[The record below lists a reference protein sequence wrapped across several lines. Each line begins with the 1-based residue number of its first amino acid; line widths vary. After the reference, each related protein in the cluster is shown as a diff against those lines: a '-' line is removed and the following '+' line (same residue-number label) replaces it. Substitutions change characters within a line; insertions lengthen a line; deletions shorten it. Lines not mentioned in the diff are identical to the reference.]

1 MPNTKMPTVVKMKAH
16 LKSKNSSWC
25 FKKKTKNLYFD
36 NPLGFVFQNK
46 KGTTLVFRGKKTF
59 FKDMNLFEVKKKKL
73 KKFFLVGYLS
83 YEFDMP
89 KISTDYQAIF
99 NIYSDISTK
108 IKKPKK
114 NFIQKSYLEKTTTD
128 TKFIKSVETM
138 KKLISRG
145 DIYQIN
151 LTREFTFNSHKNS
164 YELFLDYFKCQPV
177 EYGSYIEFHDHTI
190 LSGSMELFLQ
200 KYKKK
205 IITKPIKGTS
215 KNSKADLNNLK
226 TDIKEKA
233 ENLMIV
239 DLMRNDLSTV
249 CKPGSVTVD
258 SLFKIKKYST
268 LTQLEST
275 ISGNLR
281 HNVSLYKI
289 FKNTMPPGSVTG
301 TPKKKAEEIIS
312 QVEKHQRGPYCGA
325 VGYIDPK
332 DNFCFSV
339 GIRLSKINNQRKS
352 FYTGAGIVWDSKP
365 KKENLETHLKAKA
378 FQNTLSNL

>member
-1 MPNTKMPTVVKMKAH
+1 MPTVVKMKAH

-36 NPLGFVFQNK
+36 NPLGYVFQNK

-59 FKDMNLFEVKKKKL
+59 FKNMNLFEVKKKKL

-99 NIYSDISTK
+99 NIYSDTRTK
-108 IKKPKK
+108 FKKPKK

-190 LSGSMELFLQ
+190 LSGSCLL
-200 KYKKK
+200 Y
-205 IITKPIKGTS
+205 TS
-215 KNSKADLNNLK
+215 PS
-226 TDIKEKA
+226 
-233 ENLMIV
+233 
-239 DLMRNDLSTV
+239 
-249 CKPGSVTVD
+249 P
-258 SLFKIKKYST
+258 
-268 LTQLEST
+268 
-275 ISGNLR
+275 
-281 HNVSLYKI
+281 
-289 FKNTMPPGSVTG
+289 
-301 TPKKKAEEIIS
+301 
-312 QVEKHQRGPYCGA
+312 
-325 VGYIDPK
+325 
-332 DNFCFSV
+332 
-339 GIRLSKINNQRKS
+339 
-352 FYTGAGIVWDSKP
+352 
-365 KKENLETHLKAKA
+365 
-378 FQNTLSNL
+378 

>member
-1 MPNTKMPTVVKMKAH
+1 MKAH

-36 NPLGFVFQNK
+36 NPLGFIFQK
-46 KGTTLVFRGKKTF
+46 KNGTTLVLNGKKTF
-59 FKDMNLFEVKKKKL
+59 FKNTNLFEVKKRKL
-73 KKFFLVGYLS
+73 KDFFLVGYLS
-83 YEFDMP
+83 YEFGMS
-89 KISTDYQAIF
+89 KTSQDYEAIF
-99 NIYSDISTK
+99 NIYPRISGRFKTPKRNDTK
-108 IKKPKK
+108 
-114 NFIQKSYLEKTTTD
+114 KSYLKKTTTD
-128 TKFIKSVETM
+128 MKFMKSVQKM
-138 KKLISRG
+138 KKLISQG

-151 LTREFTFNSHKNS
+151 LTREFIFNSHKNN
-164 YELFLDYFKCQPV
+164 YDLFVDYFKHQPV

-200 KYKKK
+200 KYKKN
-205 IITKPIKGTS
+205 ITTRPIKGTS
-215 KNSKADLNNLK
+215 ENSKIDSNNLK
-226 TDIKEKA
+226 KDIKEKA

-249 CKPGSVTVD
+249 CKPGSVAVD
-258 SLFKIKKYST
+258 SLFKIKRYST

-275 ISGNLR
+275 ISGRLR
-281 HNVSLYKI
+281 DDVSLYNI

-301 TPKKKAEEIIS
+301 TPKKKASEIIS

-325 VGYIDPK
+325 VGYIDSK

-339 GIRLSKINNQRKS
+339 GIRLSIINNERKS

-365 KKENLETHLKAKA
+365 KKENSETYLKAKA
-378 FQNTLSNL
+378 FRNTLSNL

>member
-1 MPNTKMPTVVKMKAH
+1 MKAH

-36 NPLGFVFQNK
+36 NPIGFIFQK
-46 KGTTLVFRGKKTF
+46 KNGTTLVLKGKKTF
-59 FKDMNLFEVKKKKL
+59 FKNINLFEVKKRKL
-73 KKFFLVGYLS
+73 KDFFLVGYLS
-83 YEFDMP
+83 YEFGMP
-89 KISTDYQAIF
+89 KTSQDYEAIF
-99 NIYSDISTK
+99 NIYPNISRKFKVSKKIDTK
-108 IKKPKK
+108 
-114 NFIQKSYLEKTTTD
+114 KSLLKKTTTD
-128 TKFIKSVETM
+128 LQFMKSVQKM
-138 KKLISRG
+138 KKLISQG

-151 LTREFTFNSHKNS
+151 LTREFIFNSHKNS
-164 YELFLDYFKCQPV
+164 HDLFLDYFKHQPV

-200 KYKKK
+200 KYKKN
-205 IITKPIKGTS
+205 ITTRPIKGTS
-215 KNSKADLNNLK
+215 ENSKTDSNNLK
-226 TDIKEKA
+226 KDIKEKA

-249 CKPGSVTVD
+249 CKPGSVAVD
-258 SLFKIKKYST
+258 SLFKIKRYST

-275 ISGNLR
+275 ISGRLR
-281 HNVSLYKI
+281 DDVSLYNI

-301 TPKKKAEEIIS
+301 TPKKKAAEIIS

-325 VGYIDPK
+325 VGYIDIK

-339 GIRLSKINNQRKS
+339 GIRLSKINNKRKS

-365 KKENLETHLKAKA
+365 IKENLETHLKAKA
-378 FQNTLSNL
+378 FRNTLSNL